1 MDLYVRLTE
10 AFMATPGS
18 VLSIHQISK
27 QLEIPYGTAYNRVH
41 QLGEMGVIRI
51 VPHGKAKLCTLNPTC
66 PTTANL
72 LALGASQRCAAF
84 LNRPALTTSLVGR
97 LRELLETRSADHLHC
112 AVLLNAQAISQS
124 AENEEAEPPSS
135 LDLFLLLPS
144 ETHEDRDLEAAL
156 YTSISSTIHLPLTRM
171 VVTPSTLLGML
182 REKENEAGSA
192 AFQMLQRGL
201 ILTGF
206 ERFFR
211 LVLRAYAPPVL

>member
-51 VPHGKAKLCTLNPTC
+51 VPHGKAKLCTLNPAC
-66 PTTANL
+66 PTTASL
-72 LALGASQRCAAF
+72 LGLGASRRCAAF
-84 LNRPALTTSLVGR
+84 LTRATPATALVGR
-97 LRELLETRSADHLHC
+97 VRELLEVRSADHLHC
-112 AVLLNAQAISQS
+112 AVLLNADAFTQS
-124 AENEEAEPPSS
+124 DANEDSEPPAS

-144 ETHEDRDLEAAL
+144 ETHEDHDLEPAL
-156 YTSISSTIHLPLTRM
+156 YSRLTSTFHPHITRM
-171 VVTPSTLLGML
+171 VVTPGTLLGML

-192 AFQMLQRGL
+192 AFHMLQRGL

-211 LVLRAYAPPVL
+211 LVLRAYAPPIL

>member
-18 VLSIHQISK
+18 VLSIHQVSK

-51 VPHGKAKLCTLNPTC
+51 VPHGKAKLCTLNPSC
-66 PTTANL
+66 PTTASL
-72 LALGASQRCAAF
+72 LGLGAAQRCAAF
-84 LNRPALTTSLVGR
+84 ITRATPGTALITR
-97 LRELLETRSADHLHC
+97 LRELLETRSADSLHA
-112 AVLLNAQAISQS
+112 AVLLNADAFSHNDVG
-124 AENEEAEPPSS
+124 EDAEPPAS

-144 ETHEDRDLEAAL
+144 DTAEDKDLEPAL
-156 YTSISSTIHLPLTRM
+156 YSSISSHLHPPITRM
-171 VVTPSTLLGML
+171 VVTPGTLLGML

-211 LVLRAYAPPVL
+211 LVLRAYAPPIL